1 MKDRFINFAN
11 ARNSLLILCLMPVL
25 NMFLNKRVSLVIF
38 GFLTALIIVGCAIRL
53 HCEQKSTRVYILYA
67 SEFLGTLAFYCLHV
81 VYGFFA
87 PDNEVNVI
95 LNLLSVI
102 FIVPFIFEIAKHKT
116 EEQ

>member
-1 MKDRFINFAN
+1 MQDKFIKFAN

-25 NMFLNKRVSLVIF
+25 NLFLNKWVSLVIF
-38 GFLTALIIVGCAIRL
+38 GLLTVLIIVWSVIRL
-53 HCEQKSTRVYILYA
+53 YFEQKSTGIYILYA
-67 SEFLGTLAFYCLHV
+67 SEIFGTLAFYCLHIA
-81 VYGFFA
+81 YGFFV

-102 FIVPFIFEIAKHKT
+102 FVVPLIFEIAKHKT